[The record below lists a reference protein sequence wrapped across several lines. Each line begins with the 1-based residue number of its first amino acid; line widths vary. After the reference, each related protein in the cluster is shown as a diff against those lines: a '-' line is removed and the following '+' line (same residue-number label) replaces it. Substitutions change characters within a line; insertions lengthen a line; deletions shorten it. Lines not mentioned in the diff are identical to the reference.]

1 MSIIATCGHTVQEIE
16 DTLDIATKE
25 WTINE
30 DGWQKAIGY
39 KTVCKTCYQEYKKN
53 GALIDSEA
61 EEFDWLHNKEED

>member
-1 MSIIATCGHTVQEIE
+1 MSIIASCGHKVQEIE
-16 DTLDIATKE
+16 DTYNIATKE
-25 WTINE
+25 WTIGE

-39 KTVCKTCYQEYKKN
+39 KTVCKDCYEEYKKN